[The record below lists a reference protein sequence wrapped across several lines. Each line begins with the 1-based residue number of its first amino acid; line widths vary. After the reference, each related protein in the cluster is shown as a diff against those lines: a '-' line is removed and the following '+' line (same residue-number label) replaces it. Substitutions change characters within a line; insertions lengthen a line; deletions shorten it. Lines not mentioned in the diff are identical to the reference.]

1 MDFFM
6 LLTYLFS
13 LFHNNQTAGPS
24 HSSPDVNSKIFNVFN
39 YGAIGN
45 GYADDTKVSLLF
57 FGKLYHIY
65 WKHTS

>member
-1 MDFFM
+1 M

-13 LFHNNQTAGPS
+13 LFHNNQTGPS
-24 HSSPDVNSKIFNVFN
+24 HSSPDVNSKIFNVFD

-57 FGKLYHIY
+57 FFGKLYHIY
-65 WKHTS
+65 